1 MTTPGAPPYRLLV
14 TDEVDFEGVALLQAD
29 PDLSVDVLPTL
40 PAAELLERIGEYDA
54 IVGRSATRISEAL
67 LRAGGRLKVV
77 GRAGVG
83 VDNVDM
89 ATATAL
95 GIAVINAPAGN
106 TVAVAELFFGAT
118 LTLLRH
124 LTRATNVC
132 SRRQHSTLHHG
143 SEKNVRGE

>member
-1 MTTPGAPPYRLLV
+1 MTTQGAPPYRLLV

-29 PDLSVDVLPTL
+29 SNLSVDVLPTL

-83 VDNVDM
+83 GGGFRTRCQ
-89 ATATAL
+89 A
-95 GIAVINAPAGN
+95 NA
-106 TVAVAELFFGAT
+106 
-118 LTLLRH
+118 R
-124 LTRATNVC
+124 
-132 SRRQHSTLHHG
+132 
-143 SEKNVRGE
+143 